1 MLHREMLLIMVE
13 VVTTECFFSSW
24 RQTKNNSVCHIW
36 ICYKPGIFYSAL
48 RLRRYNK
55 LSLFTFQRILVLYI
69 DSNSTTDVK
78 IKLTIVQ
85 HDYTYWR
92 IFWYPERHIK
102 SKYAM
107 FKSRGNLSSHN
118 KSQRRNVNLKIILNS
133 CVVQT

>member
-1 MLHREMLLIMVE
+1 MSLDFVSMKIYLFDENQWHTCDSQVVSKTSSYSILATFFKISFFPFLCSQCFIWILTMLHREMLLIMVE

-78 IKLTIVQ
+78 I
-85 HDYTYWR
+85 
-92 IFWYPERHIK
+92 
-102 SKYAM
+102 
-107 FKSRGNLSSHN
+107 
-118 KSQRRNVNLKIILNS
+118 
-133 CVVQT
+133 

>member
-1 MLHREMLLIMVE
+1 MSLDFVSVKIYFFDKNQWHTCDSQVVSKTSSYSILATFLKFHFSLSYVECFIWILTMLHREMLLIMVE

-69 DSNSTTDVK
+69 DSYSTTDVK
-78 IKLTIVQ
+78 I
-85 HDYTYWR
+85 
-92 IFWYPERHIK
+92 
-102 SKYAM
+102 
-107 FKSRGNLSSHN
+107 
-118 KSQRRNVNLKIILNS
+118 
-133 CVVQT
+133 